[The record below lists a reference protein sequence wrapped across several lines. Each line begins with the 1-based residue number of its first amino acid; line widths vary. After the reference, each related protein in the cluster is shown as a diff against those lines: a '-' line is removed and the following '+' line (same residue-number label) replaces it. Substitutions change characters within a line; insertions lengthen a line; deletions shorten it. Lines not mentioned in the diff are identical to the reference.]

1 MSNNLS
7 WSATATDVVL
17 FGDQDLTVGF
27 STEPGDPIG
36 TVTIRGTGTAVLK
49 LPNSTQASPTWQ
61 DIPGTSPV
69 LQARQ
74 DGHFPNT
81 DIMVRF
87 RDGAPARQSGTVP
100 ESMTTTINRP
110 TLVTPGTAA
119 DVWQF
124 SYNGNRV
131 TYANEYACLRVRGVP
146 DDQIPARFMSHN
158 TRDGTAHPI
167 FQVSLANGS
176 THVFQVLANGDILS
190 TGGLSLIPTAPQVP
204 VFTAPAVSASLISDG
219 AATGAPYGLSTTLHA
234 SDNRVFMDGAVVN
247 GGGAPIAG
255 GTVLFTVVAA
265 HRPTSWVQF
274 SCRTSTTLSAR
285 ATLKPNGT
293 LILDQPL
300 AAGAT
305 CSFDG
310 ANWRKG

>member
-1 MSNNLS
+1 MSNSLR
-7 WSATATDVVL
+7 WSAIATDVVL
-17 FGDQDLTVGF
+17 FGDQNLTIGF
-27 STEPGDPIG
+27 SSVPTDPVG
-36 TVTIRGTGTAVLK
+36 TIVIKGSGSAVLT
-49 LPNSTQASPTWQ
+49 LPNSTQASPTWE

-100 ESMTTTINRP
+100 ESSTTTINRP
-110 TLVTPGTAA
+110 TLADPGTAA

-124 SYNGNRV
+124 TYNGNRV
-131 TYANEYACLRVRGVP
+131 TYTNEYACLRVRGVP
-146 DDQIPARFMSHN
+146 DDQTPVRFMSHS

-167 FQVSLANGS
+167 VQVSLANGTS
-176 THVFQVLANGDILS
+176 HLFQVLANGDIQAV
-190 TGGLSLIPTAPQVP
+190 GGLSLLPTVP
-204 VFTAPAVSASLISDG
+204 AVPLFTAPAASAALISDG
-219 AATGAPYGLSTTLHA
+219 AATGAPYGLSTTLYA
-234 SDNRVFMDGAVVN
+234 SDNRVYMDGAVVN
-247 GGGAPIAG
+247 GGGASIPG

-300 AAGAT
+300 AIGAT